1 MNMPGAPLLSVRDL
15 RVHFPV
21 RDKPGSLV
29 KAVDGISFDIE
40 AGRTVALVGESG
52 CGKSTTAY
60 AIIGFEPVTSGND
73 SVSPDGISRISA
85 NARDA
90 RSPAKCRL
98 SFRTRAPHSTRK

>member
-1 MNMPGAPLLSVRDL
+1 MNMPGAPLLSVRNL

-60 AIIGFEPVTSGND
+60 AIIGFEPVTSGTILLR
-73 SVSPDGISRISA
+73 DGISRISA

-98 SFRTRAPHSTRK
+98 SFRTRAPHSIRK